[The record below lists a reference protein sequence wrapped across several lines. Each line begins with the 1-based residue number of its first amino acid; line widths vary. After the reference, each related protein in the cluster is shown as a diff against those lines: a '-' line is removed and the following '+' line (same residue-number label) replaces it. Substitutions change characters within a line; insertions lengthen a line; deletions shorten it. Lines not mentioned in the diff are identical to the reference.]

1 MEVSDDFWEDTAQ
14 KQFSIILETL
24 KVNKHLGKDLAGAE
38 PSVHR
43 KCNKKIIVINFWKI
57 KWVIPEKESY
67 FYYQTLP
74 HICRVKKATDTRHRT
89 TRILLKAILSRQYHY
104 LESCRR
110 NREREL
116 Q

>member
-57 KWVIPEKESY
+57 K
-67 FYYQTLP
+67 
-74 HICRVKKATDTRHRT
+74 
-89 TRILLKAILSRQYHY
+89 
-104 LESCRR
+104 
-110 NREREL
+110 
-116 Q
+116 